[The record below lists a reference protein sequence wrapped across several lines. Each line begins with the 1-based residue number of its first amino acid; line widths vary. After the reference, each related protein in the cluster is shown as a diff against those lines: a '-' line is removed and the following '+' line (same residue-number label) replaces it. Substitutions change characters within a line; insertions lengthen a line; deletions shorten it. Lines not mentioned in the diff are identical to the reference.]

1 MSGYPPGHPV
11 RRPLWTET
19 DGGWFAGPYRIEMVA
34 PALWVLTHED
44 RGAVRVLDSAPCPK
58 ILAMRLRPRIHGRVI
73 AMILLLASSLALLV
87 TGTLLDSVPWVVAAS
102 LATCF
107 SLLKVSDTLMDPA
120 AAGHP
125 LPV

>member
-1 MSGYPPGHPV
+1 M
-11 RRPLWTET
+11 L
-19 DGGWFAGPYRIEMVA
+19 
-34 PALWVLTHED
+34 
-44 RGAVRVLDSAPCPK
+44 
-58 ILAMRLRPRIHGRVI
+58 LRPRIHGRVI

-87 TGTLLDSVPWVVAAS
+87 TGTLLDSVLGVVAAS
-102 LATCF
+102 LATCI

>member
-1 MSGYPPGHPV
+1 
-11 RRPLWTET
+11 
-19 DGGWFAGPYRIEMVA
+19 MVA

-44 RGAVRVLDSAPCPK
+44 RGGVRVLDSARSPE
-58 ILAMRLRPRIHGRVI
+58 ILAMLLRPRIHGRVI

-87 TGTLLDSVPWVVAAS
+87 TGTLLDSVLGVVAAS
-102 LATCF
+102 LATCI